1 MSNCV
6 YGEAMENLK
15 KKVNVILVNNA
26 KDQKKY
32 VSKPSFVSQK
42 RFSKGFV
49 AIHEIK
55 PSLTPD
61 ILIYAGLS
69 ILDLIKLLAHKFHY
83 KYIGTKYDNCAKLF
97 QFMNNLAQLQTVQF
111 MKLKQMIFIKNL
123 MKIRICLILVIL
135 TEDSNF
141 FYPLNKKVFG
151 KMKDEVKATLI
162 R

>member
-1 MSNCV
+1 MSNSV
-6 YGEAMENLK
+6 YRETMENLK

-61 ILIYAGLS
+61 ILIYAGHS

-83 KYIGTKYDNCAKLF
+83 KYIGTKYDNCAKLLF
-97 QFMNNLAQLQTVQF
+97 TDTDSLVYEIETDDFYKKFDEN
-111 MKLKQMIFIKNL
+111 KNL
-123 MKIRICLILVIL
+123 FDFSDTYRGFK
-135 TEDSNF
+135 F
-141 FYPLNKKVFG
+141 FLSFK
-151 KMKDEVKATLI
+151 
-162 R
+162 

>member
-1 MSNCV
+1 MSNSV
-6 YGEAMENLK
+6 YGKTMENLK

-26 KDQKKY
+26 KDQKIY

-61 ILIYAGLS
+61 ILIYAGHS

-83 KYIGTKYDNCAKLF
+83 KYIWTKYDNCAKLLLTDTDSLVYEIETDDF
-97 QFMNNLAQLQTVQF
+97 YKKFDEN
-111 MKLKQMIFIKNL
+111 KNL
-123 MKIRICLILVIL
+123 FDFSDTSRGF
-135 TEDSNF
+135 NF
-141 FYPLNKKVFG
+141 FYPLNKKMFG